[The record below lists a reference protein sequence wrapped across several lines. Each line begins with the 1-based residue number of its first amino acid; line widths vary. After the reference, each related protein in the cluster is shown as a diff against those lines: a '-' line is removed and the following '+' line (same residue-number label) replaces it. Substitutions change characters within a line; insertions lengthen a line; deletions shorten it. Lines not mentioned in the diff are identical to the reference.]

1 MERVQMT
8 DEMRFDDRV
17 VVITG
22 AGAGLGRSHALDFA
36 KRGAKVVVN
45 DLGGGGRGEG
55 KSSEAADQVVEEIVQ
70 AGGEAIANYDSVENG
85 DAIIRTALDNFDRVD
100 VVINNAGILRDASF
114 AKMTDEDW
122 DLIYKV
128 HVLGA
133 YRVTKAAWP
142 VMLEQGYGRI
152 VNTASAAGL
161 YGNFGQANY
170 AFAKRGLIGFTN
182 TLAIEG
188 ARKGIKANVIAP
200 VAGSRL
206 TESILPKEVIEALK
220 PEFVTPLVVKLCAE
234 DNEETGSLF
243 EVGAGWIS
251 KLRWERS
258 KGVCFPPSEEL
269 TAEQISAAW
278 EQIGDFTDADHP
290 KSVQDTFGPVF
301 GNLGIEM

>member
-1 MERVQMT
+1 MT
-8 DEMRFDDRV
+8 NEMRFDGRV

-70 AGGEAIANYDSVENG
+70 AGGEAVANYDSVENG
-85 DAIIRTALDNFDRVD
+85 DAIIRTAMDNYDRVD

-114 AKMTDEDW
+114 AKMTEEDW

-142 VMLEQGYGRI
+142 IMQEQGYGRI
-152 VNTASAAGL
+152 VNTASAAGI

-188 ARKGIKANVIAP
+188 AKKGIKANVIAP

-220 PEFVTPLVVKLCAE
+220 PEFVTPLVVKLCSE

-258 KGVCFPPSEEL
+258 KGVCFSPSEEL
-269 TAEQISAAW
+269 TAEHIVTAW
-278 EQIGDFTDADHP
+278 DQIGDFTGADHP
-290 KSVQDTFGPVF
+290 KSIQDTFGPVF
-301 GNLGIEM
+301 GNLGIKM

>member
-1 MERVQMT
+1 MERLEMT
-8 DEMRFDDRV
+8 DEIRFDDRV
-17 VVITG
+17 VVVTG

-70 AGGEAIANYDSVENG
+70 AGGEAVANYDSVESG

-152 VNTASAAGL
+152 VNTTSAAGI

-188 ARKGIKANVIAP
+188 AKKGIKANVIAP

-220 PEFVTPLVVKLCAE
+220 PEFVTPLVVKLCSE

-258 KGVCFPPSEEL
+258 KGVCFSPSEEL
-269 TAEQISAAW
+269 TAEQIGAAW
-278 EQIGDFTDADHP
+278 DQIGDFTGADHP
-290 KSVQDTFGPVF
+290 KSIQDTFGPVF
-301 GNLGIEM
+301 GNLGIKM